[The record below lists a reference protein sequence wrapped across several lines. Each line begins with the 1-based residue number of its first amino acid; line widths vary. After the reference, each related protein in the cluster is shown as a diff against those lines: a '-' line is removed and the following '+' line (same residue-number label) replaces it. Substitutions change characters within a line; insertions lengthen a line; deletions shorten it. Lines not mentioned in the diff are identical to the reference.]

1 MEGNIEQ
8 ALTRYL
14 TNAATQE
21 DLKAL
26 SDWVEKPL
34 NKEELES
41 FIKDYYTI
49 GYTLNT
55 PNTDLAVQKLLTSI
69 GERKRLRILHRLRTF
84 SRYAAAVLVVIIL
97 IAGFQY
103 GGNLYNNTYAT
114 SEEIKVGTD
123 KATLTLEDGS
133 EIQLGENEIFQKN
146 SYLTNGTQ
154 LEYLGDLE
162 AFSERAEMRYHYL
175 TIPRGGKFSI
185 ILADGTKVWLNS
197 DSRLKYPA
205 QFKAGRSRE
214 VTLEYGE
221 AYFEVSSATK
231 HDGAA
236 FIVYNDDQKVEV
248 LGTQFNIKA
257 YQDDATILTTLV
269 EGKVKLHIEKD
280 TIEHILKPGQQAEY
294 DTQEQSLT
302 TKPVDIYN
310 EISWKDGV
318 FSFDNKSLLEITK
331 VLSRWYDVKF
341 KFLDEQLKKEEFIGV
356 LSKNQHID
364 DILMQIK
371 HLGIINNYKIEKNE
385 IEIE

>member
-8 ALTRYL
+8 ALIKYL

-21 DLKAL
+21 DLSAL

-69 GERKRLRILHRLRTF
+69 GERKRLRILHRRRTF

-103 GGNLYNNTYAT
+103 GGNLFNNTYAT

-133 EIQLGENEIFQKN
+133 EIQLGENEIFKKN

-236 FIVYNDDQKVEV
+236 FIVYNNDQKVEV

-269 EGKVKLHIEKD
+269 EGKVKLHIKKD
-280 TIEHILKPGQQAEY
+280 TIEHVLKPGQQAEY

>member
-8 ALTRYL
+8 ALIKYL

-21 DLKAL
+21 DLSAL

-69 GERKRLRILHRLRTF
+69 GERKRLRILHRRRTF

-103 GGNLYNNTYAT
+103 GGNLFNNTYAT

-236 FIVYNDDQKVEV
+236 FIVYNNDQKVEV

-269 EGKVKLHIEKD
+269 EGKVKLHIKKD
-280 TIEHILKPGQQAEY
+280 TIEHVLKPGQQAEY

>member
-8 ALTRYL
+8 ALIRYL

-21 DLKAL
+21 DLSAL

-69 GERKRLRILHRLRTF
+69 GERKRLRILHRRRTF

-103 GGNLYNNTYAT
+103 SGNLFNNTYAT

-236 FIVYNDDQKVEV
+236 FIVYNNDQKVEV

-269 EGKVKLHIEKD
+269 EGKVKLHIKKD
-280 TIEHILKPGQQAEY
+280 TIEHVLKPGQQAEY

>member
-8 ALTRYL
+8 ALIRYL

-21 DLKAL
+21 DLSAL

-69 GERKRLRILHRLRTF
+69 GERKRLRILHRRRTF

-103 GGNLYNNTYAT
+103 GGNLFNNTYAT

-236 FIVYNDDQKVEV
+236 FIVYNNDQKVEV

-269 EGKVKLHIEKD
+269 EGKVKLHMEKD

-294 DTQEQSLT
+294 NTQEQSMT

>member
-8 ALTRYL
+8 ALIKYL

-21 DLKAL
+21 DLSAL

-69 GERKRLRILHRLRTF
+69 GERKRLRILHRRRTF

-103 GGNLYNNTYAT
+103 SGNLFNNTYAT

-133 EIQLGENEIFQKN
+133 EIQLGENEIFKKN

-236 FIVYNDDQKVEV
+236 FIVYNNDQKVEV

-269 EGKVKLHIEKD
+269 EGKVKLHMEKD

-294 DTQEQSLT
+294 NTQEQSMT